1 MIERPGIF
9 LNALFESLEIP
20 EKSRRTFLIHVGVF
34 FALVVGI
41 LYFDPSGFNP
51 EVTEGSLCRKAIV
64 SPKNISFVDERKTE
78 EIRRLEEEKVEPIVT
93 HIENSEQEVMAKLDR
108 FLDRAG
114 QLYNDWKDKELT
126 EWTDTVVASYFSQD
140 RLLEPDSL
148 KELVS
153 LSRTDFDRVK
163 TNSRKILQNFA
174 QRTITAR
181 NLDTMKASVAK
192 EVRLPN
198 EWTTKLVVEI
208 VRNSLVTNA
217 IEDEKLTRQK
227 RELARESVTPVKRSF
242 TKGQK
247 IIDQG
252 VIITADDIYVLRAI
266 EKQIQKNRLLG
277 FVGNLLLSGLLIGA
291 LLAHLRL
298 TRHSLLKDLGL
309 FRLQGGLLLVTLFLC
324 RFVYS
329 LGSAIDQPGLAILL
343 SPLPSTGLLT
353 AVLIDGQLALFQQM
367 LLGILLFVI
376 SESNARFAIVSLIGS
391 ITGVLFWLGSSRT
404 ANLRG
409 NLGWTGLK
417 IGAVNAIA
425 MNALMMLDV
434 ESSSIINVQE
444 MLTAAAFGIGNG
456 IFTGIL
462 VNGTLPYL
470 ENAFALASGSRLLE
484 LTDLSQPLLRRMAE
498 EAPGTYQHSIAVA
511 TLSEAAAAEI
521 NADALLAKIGGYF
534 HDIGKLKRPMYF
546 AENQKKGENQ
556 HDHLTPYMSS
566 LILVGHIRDGIDLG
580 REYGLPES
588 VINFISQHHGTSLIS
603 YFYDQAKNSTTD
615 GRVSQDRF
623 RYGGPKPQTK
633 ETAIVML
640 ADAVEASARTL
651 PQHTHNRVE
660 ALVKKIVR
668 GKMED
673 DQQLDQ
679 SELTLKD
686 IETIEQTFVKV
697 ILSMYHGRIEY
708 PGKYANQ
715 PGEKGETDG
724 GSHQQPPKEG

>member
-1 MIERPGIF
+1 
-9 LNALFESLEIP
+9 
-20 EKSRRTFLIHVGVF
+20 
-34 FALVVGI
+34 
-41 LYFDPSGFNP
+41 
-51 EVTEGSLCRKAIV
+51 
-64 SPKNISFVDERKTE
+64 
-78 EIRRLEEEKVEPIVT
+78 
-93 HIENSEQEVMAKLDR
+93 
-108 FLDRAG
+108 
-114 QLYNDWKDKELT
+114 
-126 EWTDTVVASYFSQD
+126 
-140 RLLEPDSL
+140 
-148 KELVS
+148 
-153 LSRTDFDRVK
+153 
-163 TNSRKILQNFA
+163 
-174 QRTITAR
+174 
-181 NLDTMKASVAK
+181 
-192 EVRLPN
+192 
-198 EWTTKLVVEI
+198 
-208 VRNSLVTNA
+208 
-217 IEDEKLTRQK
+217 
-227 RELARESVTPVKRSF
+227 
-242 TKGQK
+242 
-247 IIDQG
+247 
-252 VIITADDIYVLRAI
+252 
-266 EKQIQKNRLLG
+266 
-277 FVGNLLLSGLLIGA
+277 
-291 LLAHLRL
+291 
-298 TRHSLLKDLGL
+298 
-309 FRLQGGLLLVTLFLC
+309 
-324 RFVYS
+324 
-329 LGSAIDQPGLAILL
+329 
-343 SPLPSTGLLT
+343 
-353 AVLIDGQLALFQQM
+353 M
-367 LLGILLFVI
+367 L
-376 SESNARFAIVSLIGS
+376 
-391 ITGVLFWLGSSRT
+391 
-404 ANLRG
+404 
-409 NLGWTGLK
+409 
-417 IGAVNAIA
+417 
-425 MNALMMLDV
+425 M
-434 ESSSIINVQE
+434 
-444 MLTAAAFGIGNG
+444 AAAFGIGNG

-588 VINFISQHHGTSLIS
+588 VVNFIGQHHGTSLIS

-615 GRVSQDRF
+615 GQVSQDRF

-640 ADAVEASARTL
+640 ADSVEASARTL

-715 PGEKGETDG
+715 PVEKGDTDG